1 MKETEDFT
9 VWQNLR
15 AVDTIYEEDYY
26 EFSSS
31 TSSLSPPL
39 SPPPPPPPNH
49 LFSRVRQWCN
59 VTGFKTDVC
68 IRVNGQCFHLHKDPL
83 ASKSSYLKRQLAKAS
98 DVTLTPP
105 LKITSKTF
113 TLLADFCYGAP
124 IVITPFNVAALRT
137 AAELLEMSDTE
148 NNTKE
153 ENLVDVT
160 EKYFRRVVAVNRDYA
175 SVVFRSCL
183 ELLPEA
189 ETMAYLGSRCLEA
202 WSLEDEGDNGDIT
215 CFEDFK
221 CVEVENFMVLA
232 SSLNRRFKCHDLI
245 YNVALLY
252 LKGHGGKITEDQ
264 KVLIC
269 NFIDCD
275 KLSPNL
281 LLHAVQNPLMP
292 LRFVVRAM
300 LIEQLNTRNSI
311 FSTTNTPAASAT
323 KSLPPRPVP
332 KDPLTLGAILK
343 RDAAARE
350 SAKLKAAMN
359 ATNSRIRTL
368 ESQLSSMKKKLQDSE
383 KQRSLSQDAGRG
395 RSASFH
401 YGDEKSSCSNN
412 NNSKVVARGQ
422 RGSISSSVY
431 RMSADFKAEYFNFG
445 GGCKP
450 SSDRGSSSNHGGA
463 GKSGRSSSFGQRLMN
478 GIKNVFR
485 VSSLGETESK
495 VQSRD
500 DEEEGKDLFEKE
512 EEEDGDDDIVVM
524 RRNQLYVN

>member
-1 MKETEDFT
+1 MKETQEFT

-15 AVDTIYEEDYY
+15 AVDTIYEEDY

-31 TSSLSPPL
+31 SSSLSPPL
-39 SPPPPPPPNH
+39 SPPPPHEH
-49 LFSRVRQWCN
+49 LHSRVHQWSN
-59 VTGFKTDVC
+59 VTGFKTDAC
-68 IRVNGQCFHLHKDPL
+68 IRVNGQCFHIHKDPL
-83 ASKSSYLKRQLAKAS
+83 ASKSPYLKRQLATAS
-98 DVTLTPP
+98 DVTVSPP
-105 LKITSKTF
+105 LKITPKTF
-113 TLLADFCYGAP
+113 TLVADFCYGAP

-137 AAELLEMSDTE
+137 AAELLEMSETE
-148 NNTKE
+148 NNTYE
-153 ENLVDVT
+153 ENLVYLT

-202 WSLEDEGDNGDIT
+202 WSLEDEGENGDIT

-221 CVEVENFMVLA
+221 CVEIENFMVLA

-245 YNVALLY
+245 YNIALLY

-275 KLSPNL
+275 KLSPKL
-281 LLHAVQNPLMP
+281 LLHAVQNPVMP

-311 FSTTNTPAASAT
+311 FSTSTAAAT
-323 KSLPPRPVP
+323 TKPPPPRPIP
-332 KDPLTLGAILK
+332 KDPVTLGAILK

-350 SAKLKAAMN
+350 SAKLKAAMH

-368 ESQLSSMKKKLQDSE
+368 ESQLTSMKKKLQESE
-383 KQRSLSQDAGRG
+383 KQRSLSEDAGHG

-401 YGDEKSSCSNN
+401 YRVDKSNSNQ
-412 NNSKVVARGQ
+412 SKVVARGQ
-422 RGSISSSVY
+422 RGSTSSSVF
-431 RMSADFKAEYFNFG
+431 RLSADFKTEYYKFG

-450 SSDRGSSSNHGGA
+450 FSERGSSSNHDGSR
-463 GKSGRSSSFGQRLMN
+463 KSGRSSSSIGQRLIN

-500 DEEEGKDLFEKE
+500 GEEEGEDLYE
-512 EEEDGDDDIVVM
+512 EEGEDDIVVM